1 MAKII
6 FTFVSGFDAQK
17 EFIFDLTPGLK
28 VTIGRELNNNIVVNE
43 KEDTVSRLHATV
55 QTGEALADQVIL
67 IDSSANG
74 TFVNDI
80 KIVDKHELQ
89 QDDII
94 RLGKGGPT
102 VSARFDP
109 PRTKATR
116 MVNLEAISKA
126 TRQVNSS
133 ETATLIDKSIAEQQ
147 PRGIGKETLERKIAE
162 VRTDVTKKTNRRYG
176 TAAMLGLASLI
187 CLGGVSYYMFN
198 EQNLKNDA
206 NRIEADKKLASV
218 NSKVAADEAGS
229 AAAIKADWAASVVQ
243 IEAVWRLESNS
254 GEPVYHEV
262 DPKTGRIALYRK
274 TASGKVTPK
283 LTTTKTIYPIGGTH
297 VGTGFVVSP
306 TGHIMTY
313 QDVAAGWTK
322 KQELNYPGYL
332 LDEKGKI
339 IDVKFVPKEYFQF
352 DSNQVA
358 GKSGASNLIGRNL
371 SLNVLFPNS
380 NIRVPATLGAL
391 APDHAVALMKID
403 PPATLKAVKLGDS
416 KNVTSGIKIVQLGY
430 PVASR
435 KIERREQKQDD
446 IGGIQIS
453 TAKDVSVSEGVI
465 SKYVPRVESASSTR
479 WNIESGDYLE
489 LDVRGGEGSNG
500 SPVFN
505 KSGEVIGIL
514 GNALTSSNDKVMLAV
529 PINYGVRLLD
539 PSKSVFQK

>member
-55 QTGEALADQVIL
+55 QTGEALANQIIL

-133 ETATLIDKSIAEQQ
+133 EAATLIDKSIAEQ
-147 PRGIGKETLERKIAE
+147 PRGIGKETLERKISE
-162 VRTDVTKKTNRRYG
+162 VRTDVTKKTNRKYG
-176 TAAMLGLASLI
+176 TAAMLGLASLV
-187 CLGGVSYYMFN
+187 CLGGISYYMFN
-198 EQNLKNDA
+198 EQNIKNDA
-206 NRIEADKKLASV
+206 DRIEAEKKLAGV
-218 NSKVAADEAGS
+218 KAKMTAEEAGS
-229 AAAIKADWAASVVQ
+229 AAAIKSDWSASVVQ

-262 DPKTGRIALYRK
+262 DDKTGRIALYRK

-306 TGHIMTY
+306 AGHIMTY

-322 KQELNYPGYL
+322 KQEINYPGYL
-332 LDEKGKI
+332 LDLKGKI
-339 IDVKFVPKEYFQF
+339 IDAKFVPKEYFQF

-358 GKSGASNLIGRNL
+358 GKSGESNLIGRNL

-416 KNVTSGIKIVQLGY
+416 KNITSGIKIVQLGY

-435 KIERREQKQDD
+435 KIQRTEQKQDD
-446 IGGIQIS
+446 VGGIQIS

-465 SKYVPRVESASSTR
+465 SKHVPRVESASSIR

-489 LDVRGGEGSNG
+489 LDIRGGEGSNG

-514 GNALTSSNDKVMLAV
+514 GNAFTSSNDKVMLAV